1 MLSTITGLA
10 RPSNLRLWVLGAC
23 SGLLI
28 AGCDKLPLLAP
39 QESTI
44 TLSTASAIVQAN
56 GVTEIRA
63 TVLEQGG
70 TPVQNGTTVT
80 FTTNLGTL
88 SPADARTTNGVAA
101 VQFLGNGQSGT
112 ASIRAISGGA
122 VLEDPLEILV
132 GGAATSRVTVTATP
146 SSVPSSGGSTTISA
160 LVADE
165 SGNPLGGV
173 PVSFTTTA
181 GTLSA
186 TVVNTDS
193 AGIAKTTLTTNVQA
207 NVTATAGS
215 TASTPLTVSVAVR
228 PTVSIAVASGSTP
241 IEGATATLSIT
252 ANAGTG
258 GSPIQN
264 VTVNY
269 GDGSSDQLG
278 AITGTVAVQHV
289 YRDDGSFTPSVT
301 ATDTA
306 GNTATASTVIVV
318 QPFLVT
324 ITASQSST
332 TNTVTLTANTPAG
345 LSISSYAWTFGDGSS
360 STTTSNPVQHT
371 YALDG
376 TYTVRVTAR
385 STTNETRQGSTTI
398 TVE

>member
-1 MLSTITGLA
+1 MLSTITGLT
-10 RPSNLRLWVLGAC
+10 RSTNLLWALGAC
-23 SGLLI
+23 ACLLM

-44 TLSTASAIVQAN
+44 TLSTASTVVQAN
-56 GVTEIRA
+56 GVTELRA

-80 FTTNLGTL
+80 FSTTLGTL
-88 SPADARTTNGVAA
+88 SPTDARTTNGVAT

-112 ASIRAISGGA
+112 ASVRAISGGA
-122 VLEDPLEILV
+122 ASEPLEISV
-132 GGAATSRVTVTATP
+132 GAAATSRVTLTASP
-146 SSVPSSGGSTTISA
+146 SSVPSSGGSTTLSA
-160 LVADE
+160 LVADQ
-165 SGNPLGGV
+165 SGNPLSGV

-186 TVVNTDS
+186 AVVNTDS
-193 AGIAKTTLTTNVQA
+193 TGIAKTTLTTNVQA
-207 NVTATAGS
+207 NVTATAGA
-215 TASTPLTVSVAVR
+215 TASTPLTVAVAVR
-228 PTVSIAVASGSTP
+228 PTVSIALASGSTP

-264 VTVNY
+264 VAINY
-269 GDGSSDQLG
+269 GDGSSDELG
-278 AITGTVAVQHV
+278 SITGTVAVQHV

-301 ATDTA
+301 ATDTS

-376 TYTVRVTAR
+376 TYNVRVTAR